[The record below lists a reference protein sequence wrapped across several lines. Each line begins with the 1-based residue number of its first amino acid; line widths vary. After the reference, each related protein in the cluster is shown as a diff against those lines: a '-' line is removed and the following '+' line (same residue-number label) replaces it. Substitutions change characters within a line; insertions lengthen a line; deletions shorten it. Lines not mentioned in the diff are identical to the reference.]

1 MWSVGQDPFLRMTFG
16 DLMVLERPPVHEDLV
31 ERLGTVAGQARR
43 LRQYPG
49 APTLLRRRLTWVDDP
64 DFDVRQ
70 HARTITLAP
79 PGEQR
84 QVLDLIALL
93 EAVPFEPERSPW
105 DVTLI
110 DGLAEGGAALY
121 VRAHHVLT
129 DGMGGIPLI
138 VLLLDES
145 GRPDGTRTKYSATG
159 PKDAPVSQ
167 RTARPRVTVTI
178 DLTPAVRLLSSG
190 INASLRI
197 DPGEFL
203 VRGIQRSL
211 EVASSVSRQA
221 LVTGGALSSLP
232 AARSIGSSFEII
244 SVPGA
249 RAAALSLGGSRNDLL
264 VAAAAGGLGLYQA
277 RLGYP
282 CPEIRLAMPTSLRQ
296 GDTCGNWYAPMRI
309 EVPTAIQYPGP
320 QFGAVAERLAQA
332 RSEPALRLSS
342 ALAEALGRLPTQLLL
357 PGMRAQAHT
366 VDFAA
371 TTMPGFRGDRHVC
384 GALIQRTYPFGPR
397 LGSPMNISAFG
408 NDGRLDVGIALDP
421 AAITEPD
428 VMLDCLKTAFD
439 AFTDNVEPSAGSP
452 PAAPGSPTD
461 G

>member
-16 DLMVLERPPVHEDLV
+16 DLMVLERPPAHEDLV
-31 ERLGTVAGQARR
+31 ERLGTVASQAPR

-49 APTLLRRRLTWVDDP
+49 DPTLLRRRLTWVDDP
-64 DFDVRQ
+64 DFDVRR
-70 HARTITLAP
+70 HVRTISLAA

-93 EAVPFEPERSPW
+93 EAVPFEPEHSPW

-110 DGLAEGGAALY
+110 DGLAEGGASLY

-145 GRPDGTRTKYSATG
+145 GRPDGTRTKYSS
-159 PKDAPVSQ
+159 PDLKDAPASQ
-167 RTARPRVTVTI
+167 GAARPRVTVTI
-178 DLTPAVRLLSSG
+178 DLTPAVRLLSLG

-197 DPGEFL
+197 DPGEFV

-211 EVASSVSRQA
+211 EIAGSVSRQT

-232 AARSIGSSFEII
+232 APRSIGSTFEII

-277 RLGYP
+277 RLGLS

-296 GDTCGNWYAPMRI
+296 GDGCGNWYAPTRI
-309 EVPTAIQYPGP
+309 EVPTAIQHPGP
-320 QFGAVAERLAQA
+320 EFGAVAERLAQA
-332 RSEPALRLSS
+332 RNDPALRLSS

-357 PGMRAQAHT
+357 PGMRAQART
-366 VDFAA
+366 VDIAA
-371 TTMPGFRGDRHVC
+371 TTMPGSRGDRHVC
-384 GALIQRTYPFGPR
+384 GALIQRSYPFGPR
-397 LGSPMNISAFG
+397 LGSPMNISGFG

-421 AAITEPD
+421 TAITEPD

-439 AFTDNVEPSAGSP
+439 AFIDNAEPSDGSP
-452 PAAPGSPTD
+452 PAPPSPTN